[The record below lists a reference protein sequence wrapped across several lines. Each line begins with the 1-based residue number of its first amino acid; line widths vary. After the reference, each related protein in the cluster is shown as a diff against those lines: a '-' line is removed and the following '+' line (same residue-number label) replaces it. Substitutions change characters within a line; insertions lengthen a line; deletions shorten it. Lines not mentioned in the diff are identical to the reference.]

1 MKPNVVDWIALGIVA
16 FAALGGMRRGL
27 VVTALSLGGLAG
39 GAYAGSRVAPH
50 LLHGGAGS
58 GYTPLAGLIGAVLGA
73 ILLQTAAGI
82 AGSLVR
88 GGLRLSP
95 LRLIDSFGGLVL
107 GVVSGVVLVWV
118 LSATL
123 LLIPGQSNLRRDVQ
137 QSAVVRRLDQAVP
150 PRRLLKLLARIDPFP
165 SIAGPTPP
173 SSPPP
178 AHIAVSGA
186 GDVVRVLGTACGVGI
201 EGSGWFATRDLVVT
215 AAHVVAGEHDTGIE
229 IPGSSGVHSVTVV
242 AFDAHN
248 DVAVLRF
255 GGEHDALPLVEPR
268 LGRSGRDRRLSRR
281 RAAAEHAE
289 PDREDGAGADA
300 GRVRERPRLAHDH
313 RGGRRHQARRL
324 GRARDRCER
333 RGGVDDLRGAPGRAR
348 RLRRAGLRRAPRARL
363 GGHRVGVDRRVRLG
377 LKLRQKVDDVHRHAE
392 RRHDVHAVCD

>member
-16 FAALGGMRRGL
+16 FTALGGMRRGL
-27 VVTALSLGGLAG
+27 VVTALSLAGLAG

-73 ILLQTAAGI
+73 VLLQTAAGI
-82 AGSLVR
+82 AGSVVR

-95 LRLIDSFGGLVL
+95 LRFIDSFGGLVL

-118 LSATL
+118 LSATAL
-123 LLIPGQSNLRRDVQ
+123 LVPGQSSLRRDVQ
-137 QSAVVRRLDQAVP
+137 QSEVVRRLDQAVP

-215 AAHVVAGEHDTGIE
+215 AAHVVAGERDTGIE

-255 GGEHDALPLVEPR
+255 GGQHDALPLADPR
-268 LGRSGRDRRLSRR
+268 PG
-281 RAAAEHAE
+281 AAVAIVGY
-289 PDREDGAGADA
+289 PEDGPLQSTPSRIGKTAQALTQDA
-300 GRVRERPRLAHDH
+300 YGNGPVSRLITAV
-313 RGGRRHQARRL
+313 GGDIKH
-324 GRARDRCER
+324 GDS
-333 RGGVDDLRGAPGRAR
+333 GAPAIDANGAVESSIF
-348 RLRRAGLRRAPRARL
+348 AARL
-363 GGHRVGVDRRVRLG
+363 GTPGGYGVPASVVRRVLDSAG
-377 LKLRQKVDDVHRHAE
+377 TASVSTGAC
-392 RRHDVHAVCD
+392 ASG

>member
-16 FAALGGMRRGL
+16 FTALAGMRRGL

-58 GYTPLAGLIGAVLGA
+58 AWTPLAGLIGSVLGA
-73 ILLQTAAGI
+73 IVLQTAAGI

-95 LRLIDSFGGLVL
+95 LRLLDSVGGLVL

-118 LSATL
+118 LSATAL
-123 LLIPGQSNLRRDVQ
+123 LVPGQSSLRRDVQ

-165 SIAGPTPP
+165 SIVGPTPP

-178 AHIAVSGA
+178 AHLAVPGA

-201 EGSGWFATRDLVVT
+201 EGSGWFATSDLVVT

-229 IPGSSGVHSVTVV
+229 IPGMSGIHDVDVV
-242 AFDAHN
+242 AFDTRN

-255 GGEHDALPLVEPR
+255 GGGHDALPLIDPR
-268 LGRSGRDRRLSRR
+268 PGAAVAIVGYPEDGPLRSTPSRIGRT
-281 RAAAEHAE
+281 AAALTQDAYGKG
-289 PDREDGAGADA
+289 PVSRVITAVAGDIKH
-300 GRVRERPRLAHDH
+300 GDS
-313 RGGRRHQARRL
+313 
-324 GRARDRCER
+324 
-333 RGGVDDLRGAPGRAR
+333 GAPAIDAHGAVQSMIF
-348 RLRRAGLRRAPRARL
+348 AARL
-363 GGHRVGVDRRVRLG
+363 GTSGGYGVPASVVRRVLDSAG
-377 LKLRQKVDDVHRHAE
+377 TASVSTGAC
-392 RRHDVHAVCD
+392 APG

>member
-16 FAALGGMRRGL
+16 FTALAGMRRGL

-58 GYTPLAGLIGAVLGA
+58 AWTPLAGLIGSVLGA
-73 ILLQTAAGI
+73 IVLQTAAGI

-95 LRLIDSFGGLVL
+95 LRLLDSVGGLVL
-107 GVVSGVVLVWV
+107 GVVSGLVLVWV
-118 LSATL
+118 LSATAL
-123 LLIPGQSNLRRDVQ
+123 LVPGQSSLRRDVQ

-165 SIAGPTPP
+165 SIVGPTPP

-178 AHIAVSGA
+178 AHLAVPGA

-201 EGSGWFATRDLVVT
+201 EGSGWFATSDLVVT

-229 IPGSSGVHSVTVV
+229 IPGMSGIHDVDVV
-242 AFDAHN
+242 AFDTRN

-255 GGEHDALPLVEPR
+255 GGGHDALPLIDPR
-268 LGRSGRDRRLSRR
+268 PGAAVAIVGYPEDGPLRSTPSRIGRT
-281 RAAAEHAE
+281 AAALTQDAYGKG
-289 PDREDGAGADA
+289 PVSRVITAVAGDIKH
-300 GRVRERPRLAHDH
+300 GDS
-313 RGGRRHQARRL
+313 
-324 GRARDRCER
+324 
-333 RGGVDDLRGAPGRAR
+333 GAPAIDAHGAVQSMIF
-348 RLRRAGLRRAPRARL
+348 AARL
-363 GGHRVGVDRRVRLG
+363 GTPGGYGVPASVVRRVLDSAG
-377 LKLRQKVDDVHRHAE
+377 TASVSTGAC
-392 RRHDVHAVCD
+392 APG